1 MTVGVIIMPTA
12 FGGSM
17 YHEPALKHA
26 GRQREKWGIVQKQI
40 FAVVKSGVLYQDD
53 YFKKLA

>member
-1 MTVGVIIMPTA
+1 MPTA